1 MRLIL
6 IATVMLLAFPLI
18 AADRPKRGDDA
29 PDFEAGG
36 RVINPPEFGTDLD
49 SCKGKIVILVEWNRR
64 DESKDWLPK
73 LEPLWKKYGGS
84 SLMIYA
90 IHRLK
95 DTEWRVRSY
104 LNSNKITFPVC
115 MGNFYDEKNSF
126 SRYSAG
132 SGKFSCCVI
141 GLDQKIAY
149 WNTMGS
155 PEVVAEKL
163 LKKIEYAGLQKQTF
177 EMKVRSTAIAF
188 GKGKYGKVL
197 NEAKKVMD
205 GEFNEQEKEDAEYL
219 FDAAQAL
226 ADARQGR
233 IDEAKADGRLDIL
246 KVNYQLLRTEF
257 AGHEIGDKAKEA
269 LKLLK
274 KDKDLKHER
283 DAFEDLDKLK
293 KKNESKE
300 PTTQA
305 NGLRA
310 FAKVKKGTKAAG
322 VAKKLA
328 NKIES
333 WNDDM

>member
-6 IATVMLLAFPLI
+6 IATIMLLAFPLV
-18 AADRPKRGDDA
+18 AADRPKKGDDA

-49 SCKGKIVILVEWNRR
+49 SCKGKVIILVEWNRR
-64 DESKDWLPK
+64 DESKEWLPK

-95 DTEWRVRSY
+95 DTEWLVRSH
-104 LNSNKITFPVC
+104 LTSNKITFPVC
-115 MGNFYDEKNSF
+115 MGYFYDEKNSF

-163 LKKIEYAGLQKQTF
+163 LKKIEYAGLQKQTYG
-177 EMKVRSTAIAF
+177 MNAKYAAAAF
-188 GKGKYGKVL
+188 GKGKYGRAL

-205 GEFNEQEKEDAEYL
+205 GEFNEQEKEDAEYVL
-219 FDAAQAL
+219 DAAQAL

-269 LKLLK
+269 LKLLTK
-274 KDKDLKHER
+274 NKELKRER
-283 DAFEDLDKLK
+283 DAFDDLEKVK
-293 KKNESKE
+293 KRNASKD

-310 FAKVKKGTKAAG
+310 FAKVKKDTKAAE

-328 NKIES
+328 SKIES

>member
-6 IATVMLLAFPLI
+6 IATVMLLAFPLV
-18 AADRPKRGDDA
+18 AADRPKKGDDA
-29 PDFEAGG
+29 PDFKVGG

-49 SCKGKIVILVEWNRR
+49 SCKGKVIILVEWNRR
-64 DESKDWLPK
+64 DNSKNWLPK

-95 DTEWRVRSY
+95 DTEWRVREHLTSK
-104 LNSNKITFPVC
+104 KITFPVC
-115 MGNFYDEKNSF
+115 MGYFYDEKNDF
-126 SRYSAG
+126 GKYAAG

-149 WNTMGS
+149 WNTTGS
-155 PEVVAEKL
+155 PDVVAEKL
-163 LKKIEYAGLQKQTF
+163 LKKIEYAGLQKQAY
-177 EMKVRSTAIAF
+177 STNAKPAAAAF
-188 GKGKYGKVL
+188 GKGKYGRAL
-197 NEAKKVMD
+197 NEAKKIMD
-205 GEFNEQEKEDAEYL
+205 GEFDEQEKEDAEYVS
-219 FDAAQAL
+219 DAAQAL
-226 ADARQGR
+226 ADVRQSR

-246 KVNYQLLRTEF
+246 KINYQLLRTEF
-257 AGHEIGDKAKEA
+257 ASHEIGDKAKEA

-274 KDKDLKHER
+274 KDKDLRRER

-293 KKNESKE
+293 KRNQSKE

-310 FAKVKKGTKAAG
+310 FAKVKKGTKAAE

-328 NKIES
+328 SQIES
-333 WNDDM
+333 WHDDM